1 MNHHFPTT
9 KWPWSRVQKKRNMFR
24 YTVYQIVADISHC
37 WCPMKYAHCFLVK
50 CKSPNISVQ
59 FIHIIYIYIYRDYHH
74 HHPEV
79 FEYGIF
85 KNIPNFAGMVSIFYL
100 LQDEISIS
108 FISIYSFSQVSHH
121 DGYTPRWFRLCAW
134 QPLGTAPVAVRDYPQ
149 CSQKTSVVT
158 SLGWEI
164 LHHAGS
170 LILLGFRNE
179 TLFP

>member
-1 MNHHFPTT
+1 
-9 KWPWSRVQKKRNMFR
+9 
-24 YTVYQIVADISHC
+24 
-37 WCPMKYAHCFLVK
+37 MKYAHCFLVK

-59 FIHIIYIYIYRDYHH
+59 FIHIICIYIYRDYHHHH

-134 QPLGTAPVAVRDYPQ
+134 QPLGTAPVAGPRLPPVQPEDIGGDKPGLRNPAP
-149 CSQKTSVVT
+149 CRVT
-158 SLGWEI
+158 DTIGIPE
-164 LHHAGS
+164 
-170 LILLGFRNE
+170 
-179 TLFP
+179 